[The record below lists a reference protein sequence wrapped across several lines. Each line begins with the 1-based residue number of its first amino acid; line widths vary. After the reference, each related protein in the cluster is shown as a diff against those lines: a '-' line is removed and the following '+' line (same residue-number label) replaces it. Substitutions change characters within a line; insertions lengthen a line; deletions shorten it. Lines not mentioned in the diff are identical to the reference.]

1 MFTSQRGIQKQELVE
16 AETTYAVVFVPVHLV
31 VKGEEVK
38 VPPAA
43 GRRDDSTGTV
53 GGGNVRLP
61 VLDISKIK
69 VIGSNLTLNSNE
81 PCPTRKKKKTNL
93 KLSRYFV
100 VIFTL

>member
-1 MFTSQRGIQKQELVE
+1 ME
-16 AETTYAVVFVPVHLV
+16 ATYTVVFLPVHLV

-61 VLDISKIK
+61 VFF
-69 VIGSNLTLNSNE
+69 
-81 PCPTRKKKKTNL
+81 
-93 KLSRYFV
+93 YFQNKGRR
-100 VIFTL
+100 LERNP